1 MTLAVLDGLKLLDV
15 NGEDMVGEGNVMR
28 CIRREM
34 RWIQWQME
42 KTAER

>member
-15 NGEDMVGEGNVMR
+15 NDEDTVGEGNVKR

-34 RWIQWQME
+34 RWIQWQVE
-42 KTAER
+42 KAAER